1 MSKTTNM
8 PETITTQDTGI
19 NTTQSSSID
28 FEQDQREDLDSVNEA
43 KSLSDQVV
51 KLRTLEDDLVLKE
64 KELKELKRKVEL
76 VSGEVIP
83 TMMQEMN
90 ISTLKL
96 ADGSSVEVKPIYGA
110 SITVAN
116 KEAAFKWLRD
126 NGLGDLIKNEVT
138 VAFGRHEDNKASQY
152 AVLAQGQGYEPVQ
165 KLKVEPMT
173 LKALV
178 RERVESGQDMPSDLF
193 NVFVGNR
200 TKLTRKQ

>member
-1 MSKTTNM
+1 
-8 PETITTQDTGI
+8 
-19 NTTQSSSID
+19 
-28 FEQDQREDLDSVNEA
+28 
-43 KSLSDQVV
+43 
-51 KLRTLEDDLVLKE
+51 
-64 KELKELKRKVEL
+64 
-76 VSGEVIP
+76 
-83 TMMQEMN
+83 MN